1 MFAGGKGG
9 KDAFTSGVVGSVL
22 HEAGVELH
30 AQMKSAAG
38 AKFAFAGSQLARGK
52 EPMWP
57 VKELPRQREV
67 PPPLATHC
75 HVFLAFAHHSF
86 LTAQVLDHIEAQI
99 FAAARGDY
107 DRSHLL
113 LAALLER
120 KPISVLAATVRRP
133 PVCPLPLT
141 PTPAPT
147 P

>member
-67 PPPLATHC
+67 PPPPC
-75 HVFLAFAHHSF
+75 
-86 LTAQVLDHIEAQI
+86 
-99 FAAARGDY
+99 Y
-107 DRSHLL
+107 
-113 LAALLER
+113 
-120 KPISVLAATVRRP
+120 
-133 PVCPLPLT
+133 PLPCIPCLC
-141 PTPAPT
+141 PSLFPDCSGAGPH
-147 P
+147 